1 MNIKNAFFMF
11 ANSALWKSSN
21 SYIIVM
27 TGNTTQR
34 AAENK
39 DGGNEEA
46 FKSNIGALK
55 KCRLRV

>member
-21 SYIIVM
+21 SYIIVIDRKY
-27 TGNTTQR
+27 NKR
-34 AAENK
+34 AENK

-46 FKSNIGALK
+46 FKSNISA
-55 KCRLRV
+55 